1 MFRKVRIPMSYGP
14 KVALAAVLSVAAAG
28 PAAAAGERQA
38 YFLINGPD
46 YRQVSAAQFDH
57 MRGSCLRI
65 ERKNYVADRVIE
77 WHCYL

>member
-1 MFRKVRIPMSYGP
+1 MPHGP
-14 KVALAAVLSVAAAG
+14 KAAIVAAALLLAAIA
-28 PAAAAGERQA
+28 PAAAAPDHYA

-46 YRQVSAAQFDH
+46 YREVSATQFDH

-65 ERKNYVADRVIE
+65 ERKPYPADHIVE

>member
-1 MFRKVRIPMSYGP
+1 MLHGP
-14 KVALAAVLSVAAAG
+14 KAAIAAALLLAAATPASAA
-28 PAAAAGERQA
+28 RDHDA

-46 YRQVSAAQFDH
+46 YREVSAAQFDH

-65 ERKNYVADRVIE
+65 ERKSYPADHVVE